1 MFTLTNQ
8 HHIKEGSLSKMKTGS
23 NASLPVWYSFIHS
36 QVPTVQMWVLS
47 VKWTAAIDIQNLA
60 GNRFCS
66 VVPVLLDV
74 CNLFNGRYETF
85 HSREVIWQKFAFL
98 SFQVSFYFNSIA
110 FFIALR
116 CQAAYYFCS
125 EQWSDGEL
133 LPVVCL

>member
-8 HHIKEGSLSKMKTGS
+8 HHIKEGSLLKMKTGS
-23 NASLPVWYSFIHS
+23 NASLIACVIFFYSF
-36 QVPTVQMWVLS
+36 PTVQMWVLS

-66 VVPVLLDV
+66 VVAVLLDV

-85 HSREVIWQKFAFL
+85 HSREVIWQKFVFL